1 MCRLLC
7 KTQDF
12 RKESHGLFFS
22 PREWGMYVWS
32 PGAVNKYK
40 LNLHIERFESG
51 GELFLLFLFC
61 FVFKI
66 SSIPSCLKNIWRCG
80 TFLEYV
86 VEDLVLS
93 SWTGKTGSSH
103 LLSARLYHGHVY
115 LYSNTGLIEIGNL
128 CIFINVLFC
137 TSVSQQRCSL
147 FCEVFRCMF

>member
-1 MCRLLC
+1 MGC
-7 KTQDF
+7 
-12 RKESHGLFFS
+12 FS
-22 PREWGMYVWS
+22 
-32 PGAVNKYK
+32 AQ
-40 LNLHIERFESG
+40 ESG
-51 GELFLLFLFC
+51 ACMYDLQVQLINISSTFTLRGLKVGGSCFCCFC

-137 TSVSQQRCSL
+137 TSVSQRRCSR